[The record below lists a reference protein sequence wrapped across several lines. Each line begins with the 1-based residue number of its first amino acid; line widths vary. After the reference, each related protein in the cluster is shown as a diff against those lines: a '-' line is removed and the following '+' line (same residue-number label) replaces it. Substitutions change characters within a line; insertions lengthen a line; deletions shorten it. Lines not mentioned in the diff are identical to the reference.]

1 MQQIQNT
8 PKVLDY
14 SFAID
19 IQHNIFPN
27 FVKREALIP
36 GTMNYGPEQWMVMNI
51 PGTTYIIL

>member
-19 IQHNIFPN
+19 IHHNIFPN
-27 FVKREALIP
+27 FMKREALIP
-36 GTMNYGPEQWMVMNI
+36 GTMNYGPEQ
-51 PGTTYIIL
+51 